1 VRPGH
6 AQRRG
11 FWHALGQ
18 ALVVALGW
26 VGFVWLWWLVAQ
38 RPWEVRGLVW
48 LIAGSLVVLPL
59 VTLYWVWHNRSI
71 YRRKG
76 PRRAGAAVDESYLR
90 DWNGRAVQADWPML
104 RHARS
109 ITVQLHDEQKHYA
122 LGAAAPTRAPRARSN
137 V

>member
-1 VRPGH
+1 MTTR
-6 AQRRG
+6 QRG
-11 FWHALGQ
+11 IWNTLGQ

-26 VGFVWLWWLVAQ
+26 IGFVGLWWLVAQ

-48 LIAGSLVVLPL
+48 LIGGSLVVLPL
-59 VTLYWVWHNRSI
+59 ITLYWVWHNRSI

-76 PRRAGAAVDESYLR
+76 PRRAVAMVDESYAR

-109 ITVQLHDEQKHYA
+109 ITVQVGDEAKHYQ
-122 LGAAAPTRAPRARSN
+122 LGAASVRAPRTRSA
-137 V
+137 